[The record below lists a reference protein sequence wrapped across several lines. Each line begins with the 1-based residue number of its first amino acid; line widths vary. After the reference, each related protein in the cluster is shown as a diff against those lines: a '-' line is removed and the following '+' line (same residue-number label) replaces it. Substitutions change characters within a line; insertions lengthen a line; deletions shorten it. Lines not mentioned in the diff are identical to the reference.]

1 MGRYDDNDSKPKF
14 AWARGCRIEG
24 NLVDDPKELKG
35 GAVAIKVAA
44 NYRNYDG
51 SEGVFYVSGVVFGNY
66 GAWALDNLKKG
77 KRVIVIGDFYGHEWE
92 DRDGNVRQDV
102 DIEITNISED
112 HRWYGTDNDDDDDRS
127 SRRSRRS
134 ERDSSSRSRRRARD
148 EDEYDLDDDDDDEE
162 EEEERPTR
170 RRRSAPK
177 RSSDDDDADER
188 PTRRRRSARTVG
200 DE

>member
-24 NLVDDPKELKG
+24 NLVDDPKDLKG

-112 HRWYGTDNDDDDDRS
+112 HRWYGADNDDDDDRS

-148 EDEYDLDDDDDDEE
+148 EDEDDLDDDDEE

>member
-1 MGRYDDNDSKPKF
+1 MARNDNDSKPKF

-24 NLVDDPKELKG
+24 NLVEDPKELKG

-66 GAWALDNLKKG
+66 GAWALDNLSKG

-102 DIEITNISED
+102 DIEIVNISED
-112 HRWYGTDNDDDDDRS
+112 HRWYGADDDDDRS

-148 EDEYDLDDDDDDEE
+148 EDEDDLDDDEE
-162 EEEERPTR
+162 EEEERPAR

>member
-1 MGRYDDNDSKPKF
+1 MTRYDDNDSKPKF

-24 NLVDDPKELKG
+24 NLVEDPKELKG

-66 GAWALDNLKKG
+66 GAWALDNLSKG

-112 HRWYGTDNDDDDDRS
+112 HRWYGADSDDDNRS

-148 EDEYDLDDDDDDEE
+148 EDEDDLDDDDEE

>member
-112 HRWYGTDNDDDDDRS
+112 HRWYGADNDDDDDRS

-148 EDEYDLDDDDDDEE
+148 EDEDDLDDDDEE

>member
-1 MGRYDDNDSKPKF
+1 MRRYDDNDSKPKF

-112 HRWYGTDNDDDDDRS
+112 HRWYGADNDDDDDRS

-148 EDEYDLDDDDDDEE
+148 EDEDDLDDDDEE

-177 RSSDDDDADER
+177 RSSEDDDADER

>member
-1 MGRYDDNDSKPKF
+1 MTRYDDNDSKPKF

-92 DRDGNVRQDV
+92 DRDGNIRQDV

-112 HRWYGTDNDDDDDRS
+112 HRWYGAGNDDDDDRS

-148 EDEYDLDDDDDDEE
+148 EYEDDLDDDDEE

>member
-92 DRDGNVRQDV
+92 DRDGNIRQDV

-112 HRWYGTDNDDDDDRS
+112 HRWYGADNDDDDDRS

-134 ERDSSSRSRRRARD
+134 DRDSSSRSRRRARD
-148 EDEYDLDDDDDDEE
+148 EDEDDLDDDDEE

>member
-112 HRWYGTDNDDDDDRS
+112 HRWYGADNDDDDDRS

-148 EDEYDLDDDDDDEE
+148 EDEDDLDGDDEE

>member
-1 MGRYDDNDSKPKF
+1 MARYDDNDSKPKF

-92 DRDGNVRQDV
+92 DRDSNVRQDV

-112 HRWYGTDNDDDDDRS
+112 HRWYGADNDDDDDRS

-148 EDEYDLDDDDDDEE
+148 EDEDDLDDDDEE

>member
-92 DRDGNVRQDV
+92 NRDGDVRQDV

-112 HRWYGTDNDDDDDRS
+112 HRWYGADNDDDDDRS

-148 EDEYDLDDDDDDEE
+148 EDEDDLDDDDEE

>member
-24 NLVDDPKELKG
+24 NLVEDPKELKG

-112 HRWYGTDNDDDDDRS
+112 HRWYGADNDDDDDRS

-148 EDEYDLDDDDDDEE
+148 EDEDDLDDDDEE

>member
-1 MGRYDDNDSKPKF
+1 MARNDNDSKPKF

-24 NLVDDPKELKG
+24 NLVEDPKELNG

-66 GAWALDNLKKG
+66 GAWALDNLSKG

-102 DIEITNISED
+102 DIEIVNISED
-112 HRWYGTDNDDDDDRS
+112 HRWYGADDDDDRS

-134 ERDSSSRSRRRARD
+134 ERDSSSRSRRRSRD
-148 EDEYDLDDDDDDEE
+148 EDEDDLDDDDDE

>member
-1 MGRYDDNDSKPKF
+1 MARYDDNDSKPKF

-24 NLVDDPKELKG
+24 NLVEDPKELKG

-102 DIEITNISED
+102 DIEITNISKD
-112 HRWYGTDNDDDDDRS
+112 HRWYGADNDNDDDDRS

-148 EDEYDLDDDDDDEE
+148 EDEDDLDDDDEE

>member
-112 HRWYGTDNDDDDDRS
+112 HRWYGADNDDDDDRS

-134 ERDSSSRSRRRARD
+134 ERDSSSRSRRRGREED
-148 EDEYDLDDDDDDEE
+148 EDDLDDDDEE

>member
-1 MGRYDDNDSKPKF
+1 MARYDDNDSKPKF

-112 HRWYGTDNDDDDDRS
+112 HRWYGADNDDDDDRS

-148 EDEYDLDDDDDDEE
+148 EDEDDLDDDDEE
-162 EEEERPTR
+162 EEEERPIR

>member
-1 MGRYDDNDSKPKF
+1 MGRNDDNDSKPKF

-24 NLVDDPKELKG
+24 NLVEDPKELKG

-66 GAWALDNLKKG
+66 GAWVLDNLKKG
-77 KRVIVIGDFYGHEWE
+77 KRVTVIGDFYGHEWE
-92 DRDGNVRQDV
+92 DRDGNIRQDV

-112 HRWYGTDNDDDDDRS
+112 HRWYGADNDDDDDRS

-148 EDEYDLDDDDDDEE
+148 EDEDDLDDDDEE

-170 RRRSAPK
+170 RRRSAPN

>member
-1 MGRYDDNDSKPKF
+1 MTRYDDNDSKPKF

-92 DRDGNVRQDV
+92 DRDGNIRQDV

-112 HRWYGTDNDDDDDRS
+112 HRWYGAGNDDDDDRS

-148 EDEYDLDDDDDDEE
+148 EDEDDLDDDEE

-188 PTRRRRSARTVG
+188 PTRRRSARTVG

>member
-24 NLVDDPKELKG
+24 NLVEDPKELKG

-92 DRDGNVRQDV
+92 DRDGNIRQDV

-112 HRWYGTDNDDDDDRS
+112 HRWYGADNDDDDDRS

-148 EDEYDLDDDDDDEE
+148 EDEDDLDDDDEE

-177 RSSDDDDADER
+177 RSSNDDDADER

>member
-24 NLVDDPKELKG
+24 NLVNDPKELKG

-102 DIEITNISED
+102 DIEITSISED
-112 HRWYGTDNDDDDDRS
+112 HRWYGADNDDDDDRS

-148 EDEYDLDDDDDDEE
+148 EDEDDLDDDDEE
-162 EEEERPTR
+162 KEEERPTR

>member
-51 SEGVFYVSGVVFGNY
+51 SEGVFYVSGIVFGNY
-66 GAWALDNLKKG
+66 GAWAVENLKKG

-112 HRWYGTDNDDDDDRS
+112 HRWYGADNDDDDDRS

-148 EDEYDLDDDDDDEE
+148 EDEDDLDDDDEE

>member
-92 DRDGNVRQDV
+92 DRDGNIRQDV

-112 HRWYGTDNDDDDDRS
+112 HRWYGADNDDDDDRS

-148 EDEYDLDDDDDDEE
+148 EDEDDLDDDDDEE

>member
-1 MGRYDDNDSKPKF
+1 MRRYDDNDSKPKF

-92 DRDGNVRQDV
+92 DRDGNIRQDV

-112 HRWYGTDNDDDDDRS
+112 HRWYGADNDDDDDRS

-148 EDEYDLDDDDDDEE
+148 EDEDDLDDDDEE

>member
-112 HRWYGTDNDDDDDRS
+112 HRWYGADNDDDDDRS

-134 ERDSSSRSRRRARD
+134 ERDSSSRSRQRARD
-148 EDEYDLDDDDDDEE
+148 EDEDDLDDDDEE

>member
-66 GAWALDNLKKG
+66 GAWALDNLSKG

-102 DIEITNISED
+102 DIEIVNISED
-112 HRWYGTDNDDDDDRS
+112 HRWYGADDDDDRS

-148 EDEYDLDDDDDDEE
+148 EDEDDLDDDEE

-170 RRRSAPK
+170 RRRSATK

>member
-24 NLVDDPKELKG
+24 NLVEDPKELKG

-66 GAWALDNLKKG
+66 GSWALDNLKKG
-77 KRVIVIGDFYGHEWE
+77 KRVTVIGDFYGHEWE
-92 DRDGNVRQDV
+92 DRDGNIRQDV

-112 HRWYGTDNDDDDDRS
+112 HRWYGADNDDDDDRS

-148 EDEYDLDDDDDDEE
+148 EDEDDLDDDDEE

>member
-1 MGRYDDNDSKPKF
+1 MTRYDDNDSKPKF

-24 NLVDDPKELKG
+24 NLVEDPKELKG

-112 HRWYGTDNDDDDDRS
+112 HRWYGADNDDDDDRS

-148 EDEYDLDDDDDDEE
+148 EDEDDLDDDDEE

>member
-92 DRDGNVRQDV
+92 DRDGNIRQDV

-112 HRWYGTDNDDDDDRS
+112 HRWYGADNDDDDDRS

-148 EDEYDLDDDDDDEE
+148 EDEDDLDDDDEE

>member
-92 DRDGNVRQDV
+92 NRDGNLRQDV

-112 HRWYGTDNDDDDDRS
+112 HRWYGADNDDDDDRS

-148 EDEYDLDDDDDDEE
+148 EDEDDLDDDDEE

>member
-112 HRWYGTDNDDDDDRS
+112 HRWYGADNDDDDDRS
-127 SRRSRRS
+127 SRRSHQS

-148 EDEYDLDDDDDDEE
+148 EDEDDLDDDDEE

-188 PTRRRRSARTVG
+188 PPRRRRSARTVG

>member
-1 MGRYDDNDSKPKF
+1 MRRYDDNDSKPKF

-112 HRWYGTDNDDDDDRS
+112 HRWYGADNDDDDDRS

-148 EDEYDLDDDDDDEE
+148 EDEDDLDDDDEE

-170 RRRSAPK
+170 RRRSAPN